1 MVRKVLVLPVLAFGI
16 TALLLST
23 GCITN
28 TSSDGVKIVIESLE
42 KPNSD
47 ISWVLIEISV
57 DDNDSKVQD
66 GSYTG
71 WCVQPDVSLPSEGCP
86 YDALMYNSYNENL
99 SDKFTDTEQWDK
111 INYVINKVSK
121 NRSSY
126 SYKEVQYAIWVL
138 AGYNYSVASK
148 VPLKNVDDIVDDANE
163 NGQGFEPSSSD
174 DIIAYILYINDKVQ
188 MTIIE
193 VPYEAC

>member
-1 MVRKVLVLPVLAFGI
+1 MFIPNNSSNGI
-16 TALLLST
+16 E
-23 GCITN
+23 
-28 TSSDGVKIVIESLE
+28 VVIKSIE
-42 KPNSD
+42 KPNSNL
-47 ISWVLIEISV
+47 SWVLMEISV
-57 DDNDSKVQD
+57 ENNDSKVQN
-66 GSYTG
+66 GFYPG

-86 YDALMYNSYNENL
+86 YKASIFNSLDENL

-111 INYVINKVSK
+111 INYLINKVSK

-163 NGQGFEPSSSD
+163 NGQGFKPSSSD
-174 DIIAYILYINDKVQ
+174 DIIAFILDIDEKVQ

-193 VPYEAC
+193 VQYKHI